1 MRSLRRLA
9 AGLLLLLTAAC
20 APAGRLHPP
29 PMPAGAWQPGIALL
43 PDPRLT
49 PGAVLP
55 GLTAAQVCRPGWA
68 AAVRHVEPGLR
79 RAVYA
84 AYGLPRGNHTG
95 FCAGPGGCEL
105 DHLVSLELGGS
116 NDAAN
121 LWPQPHASAIVK
133 DRLEDELHRM
143 VCTGRLNLAQA
154 QDMIA
159 RDWVAAYRRV
169 FGE

>member
-1 MRSLRRLA
+1 MRRLA
-9 AGLLLLLTAAC
+9 AAALLLGVAAC
-20 APAGRLHPP
+20 APFRPP
-29 PMPAGAWQPGIALL
+29 PPPPSAADIYLM

-55 GLTAAQVCRPGWA
+55 GVTAADVCRPGWA
-68 AAVRHVEPGLR
+68 HSVRHVTPEVR

-84 AYGLPRGNHTG
+84 AYGNPGGNHTG
-95 FCAGPGGCEL
+95 ICAGPGGCEL

-133 DRLEDELHRM
+133 DRLENELHRL
-143 VCTGRLNLAQA
+143 VCSGGMPLEQA
-154 QDMIA
+154 QEMIA
-159 RDWVAAYRRV
+159 RDWVAAYHRI

>member
-1 MRSLRRLA
+1 MRRLA
-9 AGLLLLLTAAC
+9 ALLPLLGIAAC
-20 APAGRLHPP
+20 APLRPP
-29 PMPAGAWQPGIALL
+29 PPESWAVDLR

-55 GLTAAQVCRPGWA
+55 GITADDVCRRGWA
-68 AAVRHVEPGLR
+68 AAVRHVTPDVR

-84 AYGLPRGNHTG
+84 AYGIPGGNHTG
-95 FCAGPGGCEL
+95 ICAGPGGCEL

-121 LWPQPHASAIVK
+121 LWPQPHAGAVVK
-133 DRLEDELHRM
+133 DRLEDELHRQ
-143 VCTGRLNLAQA
+143 VCAGEVPLERAQA
-154 QDMIA
+154 MIA
-159 RDWVAAYRRV
+159 RDWVAAYHRI